1 MAAWQGDEFGL
12 IARFFR
18 PLAAGTPGAL
28 GLTDDAAIVG
38 VGADEEMV
46 ITTDALVAGV
56 HFLADDPADLVARK
70 ALRTNLSDLAAMG
83 AAPLGYTLA
92 AILPSPVDAD
102 WLAAFA
108 AGLAADQAEFGIGL
122 LGGDTTTTPGPL
134 TLSITALGRIRRGR
148 YLSRGGARP
157 GDDVWVS
164 GSIGDAW
171 LGLQLLQGRMIAV
184 DTEAQA
190 ALVGRYRLPVP
201 RLALGQRLVGV
212 ATGALDVSDGL
223 LADLGHLCEVSG
235 VDATVSLD
243 RVPLSATARRQV
255 RKDQRLT
262 LSLLAGGDDYEL
274 VFTAPPEAAPTVAAI
289 AGELGLAATRIGQT
303 AGVAD
308 GKPRVRVIDAAGQPV
323 EAGNGGWQHFRGDGR
338 S

>member
-28 GLTDDAAIVG
+28 GLTDDAAVFG
-38 VGADEEMV
+38 VGADEEVV

-83 AAPLGYTLA
+83 AVPLGYTLA
-92 AILPSPVDAD
+92 LVLPAPVDAD
-102 WLAAFA
+102 WLAGLA

-122 LGGDTTTTPGPL
+122 LGGDTTSTPGPL
-134 TLSITALGRIRRGR
+134 TLSITALGRVQRGR

-164 GSIGDAW
+164 GPIGDAW
-171 LGLQLLQGRMIAV
+171 LGLQILQGRMDAV
-184 DTEAQA
+184 DEAARTE
-190 ALVGRYRLPVP
+190 LVGRYRLPVP
-201 RLALGQRLVGV
+201 RLALGRRLVGV
-212 ATGALDVSDGL
+212 ATAALDVSDGL
-223 LADLGHLCEVSG
+223 VADLGHLCDVSRL
-235 VDATVSLD
+235 DATIALD
-243 RVPLSATARRQV
+243 RVPQSAAARRQV
-255 RKDQRLT
+255 RNDQRLA

-274 VFTAPPEAAPTVAAI
+274 VFTAPPEAAQAVTAI
-289 AGELGLAATRIGQT
+289 AGELGLAASRIGQT

-308 GKPRVRVIDAAGQPV
+308 GQPRVRVIDAAGRPL
-323 EAGNGGWQHFRGDGR
+323 EAGDGGWQHFGNGR
-338 S
+338 RE